1 MGVLPT
7 TEDHTT
13 MVDDTDTAME
23 AGVDVAAGAAGA
35 AGADVVAVD
44 AAVDVSAGL
53 EEDSLW
59 AGTSI

>member
-1 MGVLPT
+1 MGVLPI

-35 AGADVVAVD
+35 DVVAVD
-44 AAVDVSAGL
+44 AAVDVSTGL